1 MYHWFSLRTR
11 KADIVTLQAARTP
24 ACAGGPQDS
33 LTAVPDGCF
42 AETVTEIEHYTDG
55 LFRFRM
61 TRPASF
67 RFRSGEFVMIGLPG
81 ERPMYRAYSIAS
93 PNWDDKL
100 EFYSIKVPG
109 GPLTERLRHVQ
120 PGDVI
125 WMRRKPTGTLVIDAL
140 VPGKRLWMF
149 ATGTGIAPFASIIRD
164 PESYEKFDRL
174 ILVQGCRRID
184 ELAYA
189 ASLAAQTVDDPLVG
203 EMASGRLQL
212 ITATTREPS
221 AITGRLTTRLADGRI
236 ETAAG
241 SRLDA
246 ESDRAMICGSMAML
260 NDMRDLLRQRGF
272 VEGSNARPASF
283 VIEKAFVG

>member
-1 MYHWFSLRTR
+1 MTIRAAPET
-11 KADIVTLQAARTP
+11 DI
-24 ACAGGPQDS
+24 DS
-33 LTAVPDGCF
+33 DRLSPPDGCF

-81 ERPMYRAYSIAS
+81 DSPEDRPVFRAYSIAS
-93 PNWDDKL
+93 PNWDETL

-109 GPLTERLRHVQ
+109 GPLTERLQHIR
-120 PGDVI
+120 PGDTI
-125 WMRRKPTGTLVIDAL
+125 WMRRKSTGTLVTDAL
-140 VPGKRLWMF
+140 TPGRTLWMF

-174 ILVQGCRRID
+174 LLIQGCRHVA

-189 ASLAAQTVDDPLVG
+189 RGLAAMMPDDPLVG
-203 EMASGRLQL
+203 DQAADRLQV
-212 ITATTREPS
+212 ITATTREAS
-221 AITGRLTTRLADGRI
+221 DITGRLTTCLADGQL
-236 ETAAG
+236 EAAAG
-241 SRLDA
+241 AALDPDG
-246 ESDRAMICGSMAML
+246 DRVMICGSMAML
-260 NDMRDLLRQRGF
+260 TDMCAIMRERGF
-272 VEGSNARPASF
+272 VEGSNARPADF

>member
-1 MYHWFSLRTR
+1 M
-11 KADIVTLQAARTP
+11 TLQAQQRHDLHEELP
-24 ACAGGPQDS
+24 A
-33 LTAVPDGCF
+33 TPDGCF
-42 AETVTEIEHYTDG
+42 AEAVTEIEHYTDG

-81 ERPMYRAYSIAS
+81 ERPVYRAYSIAS
-93 PNWDDKL
+93 PNWDDTL

-109 GPLTERLRHVQ
+109 GPLTERLQHIR
-120 PGDVI
+120 PGDTI
-125 WMRRKPTGTLVIDAL
+125 WMRRKPTGTLVTDAL
-140 VPGKRLWMF
+140 VPGRRLWMF

-174 ILVQGCRRID
+174 ILVQGCRLVA

-189 ASLAAQTVDDPLVG
+189 RGLADTMAQDPLVG
-203 EMASGRLQL
+203 EMAADRLQV

-221 AITGRLTTRLADGRI
+221 QMTGRLTACLADGRL
-236 ETAAG
+236 EAAAG
-241 SRLDA
+241 AKLDPA
-246 ESDRAMICGSMAML
+246 TDRAMICGSMAML
-260 NDMRDLLRQRGF
+260 NDMRDALQARGL
-272 VEGSNARPASF
+272 VEGSNARPADF